1 MLKKA
6 QEKCLPHVYTLLPG
20 YSYELTQQTHSFLV
34 NREEHIVFFKILA
47 SCAQDEKTHMLG
59 KYGTLLA

>member
-6 QEKCLPHVYTLLPG
+6 QEKCLPHVYILLPG
-20 YSYELTQQTHSFLV
+20 YVYELTQQTHSFLV
-34 NREEHIVFFKILA
+34 NREEHTVFFEIWA
-47 SCAQDEKTHMLG
+47 SCDQHEKTHMLG